1 MCDDVFKDLES
12 FGSRVASEISVLG
25 REAETHPP
33 ELRQYDGWGRRVD
46 ELVTS
51 EAWRRL
57 HDVSAE
63 EGLVAIG
70 YERKHSQWRSVCYY
84 YSLHVKMDNDLY
96 FHIYMYI
103 LHI

>member
-70 YERKHSQWRSVCYY
+70 YERKHSQWRSVLYY
-84 YSLHVKMDNDLY
+84 YSLTG
-96 FHIYMYI
+96 
-103 LHI
+103 